1 MRIGVFFQ
9 EFEPYHLAKDPGQI
23 ILGLT
28 EIGVDVELVTLEKPS
43 LVAYSELPLRFIR
56 PEQAYDV
63 SFWRSSGYDIVLAYT
78 WLRPQFLWIPKL
90 LTEAGLPVIVKGD
103 TDGRLNYPLHPMWD
117 TYVDSLPGVF
127 SYLKIARRRIKRQ
140 FNARQIFSDL
150 SRHLEVASGAV
161 VETPQ
166 AYANLAC
173 LLAAYGASNLLEKIS
188 VIPNPVVP
196 SGLAVVAKQK
206 QVVAVGNWEMKF
218 GDYYVKNPKTMC
230 SAISRFLAV
239 RTDFNAILI
248 GKGDTFLNGFLAGQP
263 SSVSNRIQIVGEL
276 SHSKVLR
283 ILNESRI
290 LFMPSIS
297 EGLSIAASEALTSGC
312 SIVGSPLE
320 SLQYLSQ
327 GDKYGTLAA
336 NFGEDAYVGA
346 LVADAVRWDRGD
358 YNPVA
363 IATYWSKELYRGRI
377 AGKFQNL
384 FHTLQDTK
392 ND

>member
-1 MRIGVFFQ
+1 MRVGVFFQ
-9 EFEPYHLAKDPGQI
+9 EFEPYHLTKELGQI
-23 ILGLT
+23 VLGLN
-28 EIGVDVELVTLEKPS
+28 EIGVDAELVTLEKSS
-43 LVAYSELPLRFIR
+43 LVAHLELPLRIIR
-56 PEQAYDV
+56 PEQARDV
-63 SFWRSSGYDIVLAYT
+63 AFWRSSGYDTVLAYT
-78 WLRPQFLWIPKL
+78 WLRSQFLWIPQL

-117 TYVDSLPGVF
+117 NYVGSLPGVWP
-127 SYLKIARRRIKRQ
+127 YLKIARRRIKRQ
-140 FNARQIFSDL
+140 LNARQNFSHL
-150 SRHLEVASGAV
+150 SMHLEVASGAV

-166 AYANLAC
+166 AFSNLAS
-173 LLAAYGASNLLEKIS
+173 LLAAFGASHLLEKIS
-188 VIPNPVVP
+188 VIPNPVVT
-196 SGLAVVAKQK
+196 SGLAVASKLK
-206 QVVAVGNWEMKF
+206 HVVAIGNWEMKF
-218 GDYYVKNPKTMC
+218 GDYYVKNSKTMC
-230 SAISRFLAV
+230 SSIGRFLSV
-239 RTDFNAILI
+239 RPDFNAILI
-248 GKGDTFLNGFLAGQP
+248 GKGGDFLNGFLTGLPTA
-263 SSVSNRIQIVGEL
+263 VSNRIQILGEL
-276 SHSKVLR
+276 THSKVLR
-283 ILNESRI
+283 ILNESKI

-363 IATYWSKELYRGRI
+363 IATYWSNEFNREQI
-377 AGKFQNL
+377 AGKFQRL
-384 FHTLQDTK
+384 FHRVQGTK